1 MQNIK
6 DDEKAPGLF
15 PCNKETEERNSAYD
29 EMRWQER
36 LWFWEQEREEQERA
50 EQERERSLRYK
61 LSKLID
67 WLTIDC
73 KVARAV
79 CHIAKCAQAIFIN
92 NQHKPK

>member
-6 DDEKAPGLF
+6 DDEKAPGLS
-15 PCNKETEERNSAYD
+15 PWDKEMEDWNYACGER
-29 EMRWQER
+29 EWQER
-36 LWFWEQEREEQERA
+36 LGFLKQEREEQEQ

-61 LSKLID
+61 LSKLIG